1 MIIFYSQADALRMGR
16 RAKASLYASLALLL
30 SALIA
35 CVVLCALVNTA
46 NAESMLYTVI
56 GLFTLAGW
64 IAILLMRLVY
74 APSAAICRHMKSILG
89 GEEEETEGRISL
101 SPAAF
106 QIPKGI
112 LARKAA
118 LTVEGEEENRMLN
131 IDSRFVKKLPPD
143 GTRVRVRTVRKF
155 ITAVEVLP

>member
-1 MIIFYSQADALRMGR
+1 MIFFYSQAETLRVDR
-16 RAKASLYASLALLL
+16 RAKVSLYVSFALLL

-35 CVVLCALVNTA
+35 CVVLCARVNTG
-46 NAESMLYTVI
+46 NAETMLYTVI
-56 GLFTLAGW
+56 GVFTLAGW
-64 IAILLMRLVY
+64 IAILLLRLVY
-74 APSAAICRHMKSILG
+74 FPSAAVCRHMKSILG
-89 GEEEETEGRISL
+89 GEEDEMEGSLSL

-112 LARKAA
+112 LARKVSLAA
-118 LTVEGEEENRMLN
+118 EGEEEPRKLN
-131 IDSRFVKKLPPD
+131 IDARLVKKLPPD